1 MNHLTWH
8 EIFELIDEPAESP
21 GRTRLKDHLSHCS
34 RCRRLLETQH
44 SLERVARN
52 LPIIEPSGD
61 FTGKVLALLKESR
74 KEKRSLRLLTFLGG
88 GIPLALVG
96 LLIGYAIVV
105 GGTRAEGG
113 EDLLGGTMG
122 DMGGFF
128 ERLQT
133 SLGVI
138 LGEAG
143 SAFGQTVQTDVLTI
157 ATLTLASVLFLFVA
171 DRLFLRRILRSRM

>member
-8 EIFELIDEPAESP
+8 EVFQLIDEPADSS
-21 GRTRLKDHLSHCS
+21 RRLELRDHLARCS
-34 RCRRLLETQH
+34 RCRGLLETQR
-44 SLERVARN
+44 SLEQVARS
-52 LPIIEPSGD
+52 LAPMEPSGD

-74 KEKRSLRLLTFLGG
+74 KERRSLRLLTFLGG

-105 GGTRAEGG
+105 GGTTSEGG
-113 EDLLGGTMG
+113 DDLFGGTVG

-128 ERLQT
+128 ERLQS

-138 LGEAG
+138 LGDAG
-143 SAFGQTVQTDVLTI
+143 SAVGQTMHTDVLSI
-157 ATLTLASVLFLFVA
+157 ATLTVASVLLLFVA
-171 DRLFLRRILRSRM
+171 DRVFLRRILRSRM